1 MVDRIFWNA
10 SFLTQDPRAPTAE
23 AVAVREGRIVAVGSL
38 DSIENLAGP
47 GTERVDLGG
56 RAVIPGFNDAHVH
69 VWKVGHL
76 LTGML
81 DLRGA
86 KSLADIE
93 RAVRERAQKSPPGA
107 WIVGRGYNEA
117 WMAEGRAP
125 TRLDLDPVSPD
136 HPVYL
141 TRTCGHIAVA
151 NTKALQIAGL
161 SASTSAPAG
170 GVIIRDASGEATGEL
185 HETAMGLVGNQV
197 PELSDEEYEA
207 AVTAGARHQL
217 SLGITS
223 ATEAGVSPALL
234 AVYRWMDARGALPY
248 RVNVMA
254 LRRPLGGPETLPLPQ
269 KYHSDFLRVDTI
281 KILADG
287 GLSGATAALRAPY
300 RGSCSCGVLRVER
313 DELIELT
320 RDAHAAG
327 LRIGVHA
334 IGDAAIDIVLSAYE
348 ALARMAPGPRH
359 RLEHFGLPHEAQL
372 ARAAAL
378 GAIAVP
384 QPIFVHSLGRNF
396 RRYLTDELLPRAY
409 PIRDMLAA
417 GLITAL
423 SSDAPVVADDNPL
436 LGIQAAVSR
445 IDDEGVAIAP
455 EQAIT
460 VEEALYGY
468 TMGGAL
474 ASGDETNRGSLSPGK
489 WADMAVLSRDPRGVP
504 PEALPEIRVDIT
516 ILGGKNVFER

>member
-10 SFLTQDPRAPTAE
+10 TFLTQDPRLPSVD
-23 AVAVREGRIVAVGSL
+23 AVAVRDGRIAAAGSL
-38 DSIENLAGP
+38 DEIENLAGP
-47 GTERVDLGG
+47 LTERVDLGG
-56 RAVIPGFNDAHVH
+56 RVVVPGFNDAHVH

-93 RAVRERAQKSPPGA
+93 VAVRDRAQSAPPGS
-107 WIVGRGYNEA
+107 WILGRGYNEA
-117 WMAEGRAP
+117 WMTEGRGP
-125 TRLDLDPVSPD
+125 TRLDLDPVSPN

-151 NTKALQIAGL
+151 NTKALEMAGL
-161 SASTSAPAG
+161 SASTGAPAG
-170 GVIIRDASGEATGEL
+170 GVIVRNESGEATGEL
-185 HETAMGLVGNQV
+185 RETAMGLVGGRV
-197 PELSDEEYEA
+197 PELSDAEYEA
-207 AVTAGARHQL
+207 AVIAGARHQL

-234 AVYRWMDARGALPY
+234 RVYRDMEARRALPY

-254 LRRPLGGPETLPLPQ
+254 LRRPLGGPETLPLPEIF
-269 KYHSDFLRVDTI
+269 HSDFLRVDTI

-287 GLSGATAALRAPY
+287 GLSGATAALRTPY
-300 RGSCSCGVLRVER
+300 RDSCSCGVLRVGG
-313 DELIELT
+313 DEMIELT
-320 RDAHAAG
+320 KDAHMAG

-334 IGDAAIDIVLSAYE
+334 IGDAAIDAVLYAFE

-378 GAIAVP
+378 GAVAVP
-384 QPIFVHSLGRNF
+384 QAIFIRTLGRNF
-396 RRYLTDELLPRAY
+396 RRYLPDDLLARAY

-436 LGIQAAVSR
+436 LGIQAAVLR
-445 IDDEGVAIAP
+445 ADDEGIVIGAD
-455 EQAIT
+455 QAISLD
-460 VEEALYGY
+460 EALFAY

-474 ASGDETNRGSLSPGK
+474 ASGDEANRGSLSPGK
-489 WADMAVLSRDPRGVP
+489 WADMAVLSGDPRSVP
-504 PEALPEIRVDIT
+504 PEALPQIRVDRT
-516 ILGGKNVFER
+516 ILGGETVFER

>member
-1 MVDRIFWNA
+1 MADRIFWNA
-10 SFLTQDPRAPTAE
+10 TFLTQDPRVPSAK
-23 AVAVREGRIVAVGSL
+23 AVFVRDGRIAAVGSR
-38 DSIENLAGP
+38 EAMEGLAGAS
-47 GTERVDLGG
+47 TERMDLGG
-56 RAVIPGFNDAHVH
+56 RVVLPGFNDAHVH

-93 RAVRERAQKSPPGA
+93 AAVRDRASSAPPGQ

-117 WMAEGRAP
+117 WMTEGRGP
-125 TRLDLDPVSPD
+125 TRLDLDPVSPN

-151 NTKALQIAGL
+151 NTKALKMAGL
-161 SASTSAPAG
+161 SANTAAPAG
-170 GVIIRDASGEATGEL
+170 GVILRGEGGEATGEL
-185 HETAMGLVGNQV
+185 HETAMGLVGGII
-197 PELSDEEYEA
+197 PELSDAEYEA
-207 AVTAGARHQL
+207 AVVAGARHQL
-217 SLGITS
+217 ALGITS

-234 AVYRWMDARGALPY
+234 NVYRAMEARGALPY

-254 LRRPLGGPETLPLPQ
+254 LRRPLGGPETLPLPTIF
-269 KYHSDFLRVDTI
+269 HSDFLRVDTI

-287 GLSGATAALRAPY
+287 GLSGATAALRTPY
-300 RGSCSCGVLRVER
+300 RDSCSCGVLRVDNE
-313 DELIELT
+313 ELVELAK
-320 RDAHAAG
+320 DAHAAG
-327 LRIGVHA
+327 IRVAVHA
-334 IGDAAIDIVLSAYE
+334 IGDAAIDAVLYAFE
-348 ALARMAPGPRH
+348 TLARMAPGPRH

-384 QPIFVHSLGRNF
+384 QAIFVRALGRNF
-396 RRYLTDELLPRAY
+396 RRYLPDDLLERAY

-436 LGIQAAVSR
+436 LGIQAAVDR
-445 IDDEGVAIAP
+445 TDDEGIAIAP
-455 EQAIT
+455 DQAISLD
-460 VEEALYGY
+460 EALFAY

-474 ASGDETNRGSLSPGK
+474 ASGDEANRGSLSPGK
-489 WADMAVLSRDPRGVP
+489 WADMAVLSGDPHSVP
-504 PEALPEIRVDIT
+504 LSQIRVDRT
-516 ILGGKNVFER
+516 ILGGETVFER